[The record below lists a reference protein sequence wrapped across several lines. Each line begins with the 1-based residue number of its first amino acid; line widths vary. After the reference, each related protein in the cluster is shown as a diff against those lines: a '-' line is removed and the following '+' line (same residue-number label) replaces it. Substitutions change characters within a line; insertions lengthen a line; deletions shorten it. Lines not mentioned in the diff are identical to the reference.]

1 MNAYIQE
8 MQERL
13 RAKKIGYTRE
23 FLREIIKEV
32 RVRGK
37 EIILIYKIPLTASK
51 ASCEGRAGKFF
62 TVLQM
67 VVAAGLEPATSRM

>member
-1 MNAYIQE
+1 
-8 MQERL
+8 L
-13 RAKKIGYTRE
+13 RDKKIGYNKE

-37 EIILIYKIPLTASK
+37 EIILTYKIPLVPKKTTG
-51 ASCEGRAGKFF
+51 ENPGGGFF
-62 TVLQM
+62 TVSHL